1 MKVIKATAAGL
12 WLLLLAQGAA
22 AEIIKES
29 GTNSRHIWVECL
41 NDEIVLDWEY
51 DRTFAVIETRSTWMF
66 TRSVRQ
72 QGSAVDSNGN
82 RWKFNGHFQS
92 TDHVDLTA
100 DLFTRNYHLLSH
112 DVMVGEPG
120 GPGNLLFKTHW
131 RLRIVDSEL
140 VVDVLEETV
149 SCLP

>member
-1 MKVIKATAAGL
+1 
-12 WLLLLAQGAA
+12 
-22 AEIIKES
+22 
-29 GTNSRHIWVECL
+29 
-41 NDEIVLDWEY
+41 
-51 DRTFAVIETRSTWMF
+51 MF